1 MSDNVVYSIVV
12 FVSMLGIFSQ
22 VHAGPFSDFKSPELS
37 EEMTSSPTAKWDT
50 PTSESLE
57 QARDLLDPTLSENW
71 SQVRDDYGITG
82 EVVFDDDIKVIMQD
96 FVEEPHEVSLVV
108 KIPENLQ
115 RMQEFVLLIEN
126 NPIQKAY
133 HMYPHRLI
141 EAVGMNIR
149 LEDDSPVR
157 AALKDETG
165 KWHVGSKMVFVK
177 NPGGCSLPSCDPEI
191 QKCETG
197 EIGKILISQ
206 FNREGGAW
214 RVKTKI
220 THPMDTGF
228 VTNAN
233 GEVVPS
239 YYIDRIEF
247 SDENGSI
254 AEIETYAALST
265 NPIIM
270 LDLPTRGQHV
280 RINVRDIKGL
290 QFEAV
295 EPAPSM

>member
-1 MSDNVVYSIVV
+1 MSDNVVYSIIA

-22 VHAGPFSDFKSPELS
+22 VHAGPFSDFKAAELS

-50 PTSESLE
+50 PTSKSLE
-57 QARDLLDPTLSENW
+57 QAKVLLDPALSENW
-71 SQVRDDYGITG
+71 AQVRDDYAITG

-133 HMYPHRLI
+133 HMYPHRPI
-141 EAVGMNIR
+141 ETVGMNIR

-177 NPGGCSLPSCDPEI
+177 SPGGCSLPSCDPETQI
-191 QKCETG
+191 CLTG
-197 EIGKILISQ
+197 EIGKIRISQ

-228 VTNAN
+228 VVDDN
-233 GEVVPS
+233 GEVVPA
-239 YYIDRIEF
+239 YYIDRVDF
-247 SDENGSI
+247 SDENGAI

-265 NPIIM
+265 NPVIM
-270 LDLPTRGQHV
+270 LDLPTRGQNI
-280 RINVRDIKGL
+280 RINVRDVKGL
-290 QFEAV
+290 QFEAMD
-295 EPAPSM
+295 PAPSM